1 MSSVASSSSKH
12 PPSLPPRRRTNAF
25 LLGQPGFH
33 GQHGDPLPWCT
44 PDDLH
49 GNRHLAFRKGTR
61 RARSV
66 FLPNLGDASCW
77 TRSWPARLFHEVRS
91 SIPNVEAV
99 PIPTPS
105 LSRLCR
111 HFTDQEKTNRFA
123 LLVAPDNAAGV
134 SLRREDSGPAPIR
147 AELWMYAALIH
158 PGISVVHTP
167 VGNGRTKKGYL
178 HVVQKSG
185 YNPGPATG
193 VILRVGSHAGGPQV
207 ELREGDGAY
216 LSYEPGAELRL
227 ENDGQGIAEVLLF
240 DLE

>member
-1 MSSVASSSSKH
+1 
-12 PPSLPPRRRTNAF
+12 
-25 LLGQPGFH
+25 
-33 GQHGDPLPWCT
+33 
-44 PDDLH
+44 
-49 GNRHLAFRKGTR
+49 
-61 RARSV
+61 
-66 FLPNLGDASCW
+66 
-77 TRSWPARLFHEVRS
+77 
-91 SIPNVEAV
+91 
-99 PIPTPS
+99 
-105 LSRLCR
+105 
-111 HFTDQEKTNRFA
+111 
-123 LLVAPDNAAGV
+123 
-134 SLRREDSGPAPIR
+134 
-147 AELWMYAALIH
+147 MYAALIH